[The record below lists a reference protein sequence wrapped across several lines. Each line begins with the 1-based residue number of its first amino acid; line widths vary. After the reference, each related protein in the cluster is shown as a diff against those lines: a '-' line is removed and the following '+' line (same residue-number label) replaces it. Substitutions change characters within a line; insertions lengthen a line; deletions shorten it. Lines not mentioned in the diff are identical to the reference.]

1 MSGLKIEGEI
11 RAISDGCTAHE
22 MGIDAARQLLCV
34 VIDPMRDQNV
44 PKEAMQDL
52 LLGLLAGTVGLFAR
66 DLSREEI
73 RRQLGACQRMVLEV
87 PGFVGQA
94 DHVPAGKGVH

>member
-1 MSGLKIEGEI
+1 MSGLKIEGAI
-11 RAISDGCTAHE
+11 RVFSDGCTANE
-22 MGIDAARQLLCV
+22 MGLEAARQLLGTV
-34 VIDPMRDQNV
+34 VDPLRAQNV

-52 LLGLLAGTVGLFAR
+52 LLGLLAGTVGHFAG
-66 DLSREEI
+66 DLSSGEI
-73 RRQLGACQRMVLEV
+73 LRQLGLCQRMVLEV